1 MKTLRRQIF
10 SGGRITWG
18 SLIGV
23 FLGWTLTYIITKFL
37 GWPNMTLENSSY
49 GFIILTGLI
58 GSVFLLLIAFIESR
72 FTHKP

>member
-18 SLIGV
+18 SLIGIFV
-23 FLGWTLTYIITKFL
+23 GWVSIQIILKFS
-37 GWPNMTLENSSY
+37 GWPSMYLESLSY

-58 GSVFLLLIAFIESR
+58 GSVFILLLAFMESR